1 MLGASIHGT
10 LETKVPSIFA
20 VANPKGGSGKT
31 TVAIILAG
39 EFAKHGY
46 SAAIV
51 DADPQGSSYQ
61 WHASSVARGLSPQG
75 VDLVRAAD
83 EAALAQAVERLA
95 GYDVIVIDTPGYYGE
110 VLVQATLRAD
120 LVVLPCK
127 VHTFDASQV
136 VRTIRNLEQHADK
149 AELPMSQHR
158 VLFNEYDSIDRNTRP
173 LREVVA
179 YLDSEC
185 VPVCATALYRRVTFR
200 TMTSGFGTLYQM
212 SDTDESV
219 RKARFNADQ
228 VVRELLAASQ
238 GASSET
244 AA

>member
-1 MLGASIHGT
+1 M
-10 LETKVPSIFA
+10 PSIFA

-46 SAAIV
+46 SVAVV

-61 WHASSVARGLSPQG
+61 WHASSVARGLSPEG
-75 VDLVRAAD
+75 VDLVRAPD
-83 EAALAQAVERLA
+83 DKTLAQAIERLDS
-95 GYDVIVIDTPGYYGE
+95 YDVVVIDTPGYYGS
-110 VLVQATLRAD
+110 VLIHSALRAD

-136 VRTIRNLEQHADK
+136 VRTIRNLEQHAGEVK
-149 AELPMSQHR
+149 LPISPHR
-158 VLFNEYDSIDRNTRP
+158 VLFNEYDSLDRNTRP
-173 LREVVA
+173 LREVLA
-179 YLDSEC
+179 YFNAEQ
-185 VPVCATALYRRVTFR
+185 VPVCANALYRRVTFR
-200 TMTSGFGTLYQM
+200 TMTSGHGTLYQM
-212 SDTDESV
+212 NDKDESI
-219 RKARFNADQ
+219 RKARYNADQ

-238 GASSET
+238 GADHGET